1 MCKVDTTTYHIVD
14 CLQHWFAVDCVN
26 IPNFLILHIQRMAT
40 TQLMAKNKRRKRKRR
55 LVFVKTI
62 GGKWPDFKVCPRDGH
77 KPDEDEQQKF
87 VRYIMIYKP
96 EEENYTPLMTVIR
109 KKTDDFDCNIC
120 WKDVDQGYII
130 LTPCNHQFCE
140 PCLKQWFTTQLG
152 QHLECTCPMCRE
164 PQLETAKV
172 LGVLVDIGEHVVD

>member
-1 MCKVDTTTYHIVD
+1 
-14 CLQHWFAVDCVN
+14 
-26 IPNFLILHIQRMAT
+26 MAT
-40 TQLMAKNKRRKRKRR
+40 TRLMAKNKKMKKKRR
-55 LVFVKTI
+55 VVVVKTT
-62 GGKWPDFKVCPRDGH
+62 GGIYHDFKVCPRDG
-77 KPDEDEQQKF
+77 DRQNEDEQQKF

-140 PCLKQWFTTQLG
+140 PCLKQWFTTQLE

>member
-1 MCKVDTTTYHIVD
+1 
-14 CLQHWFAVDCVN
+14 
-26 IPNFLILHIQRMAT
+26 MAT

-96 EEENYTPLMTVIR
+96 EEEAPIMKVI
-109 KKTDDFDCNIC
+109 KKEIDDFDCNIC
-120 WKDVDQGYII
+120 WKDVDQGCII
-130 LTPCNHQFCE
+130 ITPCNHQFCE